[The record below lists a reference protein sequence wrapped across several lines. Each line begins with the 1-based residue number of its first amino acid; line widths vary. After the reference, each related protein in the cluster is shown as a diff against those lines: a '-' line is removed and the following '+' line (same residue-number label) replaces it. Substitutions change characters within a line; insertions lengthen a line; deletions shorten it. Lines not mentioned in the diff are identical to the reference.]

1 MPMSYSS
8 TGTSVSHNNVMEG
21 EVMDSRP
28 TECVSVSLT
37 NGGDIAY
44 LIIKFPY
51 PPKKKKTKNS
61 ALLFKASTMLHL
73 YFWYLVTNI
82 Q

>member
-8 TGTSVSHNNVMEG
+8 TGTSFSHNNVMEG

-44 LIIKFPY
+44 LIIKFP
-51 PPKKKKTKNS
+51 PQKKKKNQKFSLT
-61 ALLFKASTMLHL
+61 L
-73 YFWYLVTNI
+73 
-82 Q
+82 QG

>member
-8 TGTSVSHNNVMEG
+8 TGTSFSHNNVMEG

-44 LIIKFPY
+44 LIIKFPD
-51 PPKKKKTKNS
+51 PPQKKNNQKFSLT
-61 ALLFKASTMLHL
+61 L
-73 YFWYLVTNI
+73 
-82 Q
+82 QG

>member
-8 TGTSVSHNNVMEG
+8 TGTSFSHNNVMEG

-44 LIIKFPY
+44 LIIKFPH
-51 PPKKKKTKNS
+51 PPKKKKNQKFSLT
-61 ALLFKASTMLHL
+61 L
-73 YFWYLVTNI
+73 
-82 Q
+82 QG